1 MSDASD
7 IKAAIDQAL
16 KLASNCEKNETS
28 QNYELLV
35 DQIAFLEGQ
44 SREAF
49 QSKMDFA
56 SLLPKLEKAKPLTPA
71 DLKTLEQLIV
81 GDAESYLK
89 YETELDEWR
98 QECKRILAEIATL
111 RSSALDADGL
121 LHLRALCR
129 EAQRVLP
136 DLFFYFEQKERAA
149 HFQEATKGTIDAEG
163 YRVLAMMVKRMLE
176 SEMA

>member
-7 IKAAIDQAL
+7 IKAAIDKVLQ
-16 KLASNCEKNETS
+16 LASNCEKNETS
-28 QNYELLV
+28 ENYELME
-35 DQIAFLEGQ
+35 DQIGELEAQ

-49 QSKMDFA
+49 QAKIDFA
-56 SLLPKLEKAKPLTPA
+56 SLLPKLEKAKPLTPT
-71 DLKTLEQLIV
+71 DLKALELLLV

-98 QECKRILAEIATL
+98 QECRRILAEIASL
-111 RSSALDADGL
+111 RSSNLDIDGL

-136 DLFFYFEQKERAA
+136 DLFFYYEQKERAA
-149 HFQEATKGTIDAEG
+149 HFDAAIKGTIDQDG
-163 YRVLAMMVKRMLE
+163 YRVLAMIVKNMLE
-176 SEMA
+176 SEGA

>member
-1 MSDASD
+1 MSDATD
-7 IKAAIDQAL
+7 IKAAIDKAL
-16 KLASNCEKNETS
+16 QLASDCEKNES
-28 QNYELLV
+28 SENYELLE
-35 DQIAFLEGQ
+35 DQIGYLESQ

-56 SLLPKLEKAKPLTPA
+56 SLLPKLENAKPLTPA

-98 QECKRILAEIATL
+98 QEWKRILSEIASL
-111 RSSALDADGL
+111 RSAELDADGL

-129 EAQRVLP
+129 EAQHVLP
-136 DLFFYFEQKERAA
+136 DLFFYYEQKERAA
-149 HFQEATKGTIDAEG
+149 HFQAATKGTIDAEG
-163 YRVLAMMVKRMLE
+163 YRVLAMMVKRMIE
-176 SEMA
+176 SDRV